1 MLFVSDNHYF
11 ASSPEG
17 PLVTREITVN
27 LNGNKTQVLT
37 AGGVFSPEHIDQGTQ
52 VLLTHIEAA
61 NPTGT
66 FLDIG
71 CGWGPIALALALN
84 SPKAKIYAID
94 VNARSLELTKM
105 NADKLGITNII
116 VCKPEDVPH
125 DVLFDEIWSNPPIRV
140 GKKVL
145 HEILNLWIKKLVKGG
160 TARLVVQ
167 KNLGSDSLHKW
178 LMEEFSPEFES
189 TRIDSSKTFRV
200 LKVSKL

>member
-1 MLFVSDNHYF
+1 VLFVSDNHYF

-37 AGGVFSPEHIDQGTQ
+37 AGGIFSPEHIDQGTQ
-52 VLLTHIEAA
+52 VLLGHIEAA

-71 CGWGPIALALALN
+71 CGWGPIALALALH
-84 SPKAKIYAID
+84 SPKATIYAID
-94 VNARSLELTKM
+94 VNERSLELTKM

-145 HEILNLWIKKLVKGG
+145 HEILNLWINKLVKGG

-178 LMEEFSPEFES
+178 LVEEFSPEFES

>member
-1 MLFVSDNHYF
+1 MSDNHYF

-37 AGGVFSPEHIDQGTQ
+37 AGGIFSPEHIDQGTQ
-52 VLLTHIEAA
+52 VLLTHLEAA

-71 CGWGPIALALALN
+71 CGWGPIALALALQ

-94 VNARSLELTKM
+94 VNERSLQLTKM
-105 NADKLGITNII
+105 NAEKLGISNII
-116 VCKPEDVPH
+116 VCKPEDVPQEIM
-125 DVLFDEIWSNPPIRV
+125 FDEIWSNPPIRV

-178 LMEEFSPEFES
+178 LMEEFSPEFDS

>member
-1 MLFVSDNHYF
+1 VLFVSDNHYF

-37 AGGVFSPEHIDQGTQ
+37 AGGIFSPEHIDQGTQ
-52 VLLTHIEAA
+52 VLLAHIEAA

-71 CGWGPIALALALN
+71 CGWGPIALALALH
-84 SPKAKIYAID
+84 SPKATIYAID
-94 VNARSLELTKM
+94 VNERSLELTKM

-145 HEILNLWIKKLVKGG
+145 HEILNLWINKLVKGG

-178 LMEEFSPEFES
+178 MMEEFSPEFES

>member
-1 MLFVSDNHYF
+1 MFVSDNHYF

-37 AGGVFSPEHIDQGTQ
+37 AGGIFSPEHIDQGTQ
-52 VLLTHIEAA
+52 ILLGHIEAA

-71 CGWGPIALALALN
+71 CGWGPIALALALH
-84 SPKAKIYAID
+84 SPKATIYAID
-94 VNARSLELTKM
+94 VNERSLELTKM

-145 HEILNLWIKKLVKGG
+145 HEILNLWINKLVKGG

-178 LMEEFSPEFES
+178 LVEEFSPEFES

>member
-37 AGGVFSPEHIDQGTQ
+37 AGGIFSPEHIDQGTQ
-52 VLLTHIEAA
+52 VLLAHIEAA
-61 NPTGT
+61 NPTGP

-71 CGWGPIALALALN
+71 CGWGPIALALALH
-84 SPKAKIYAID
+84 SPKATIYAID
-94 VNARSLELTKM
+94 VNERSLELTKM
-105 NADKLGITNII
+105 NADKLGITNI
-116 VCKPEDVPH
+116 VTCKPEDVPH
-125 DVLFDEIWSNPPIRV
+125 DVVFDEIWSNPPIRV

-145 HEILNLWIKKLVKGG
+145 HEILNLWINKLVKGG

-178 LMEEFSPEFES
+178 LVEEFSPGFES

>member
-11 ASSPEG
+11 ASSPDG
-17 PLVTREITVN
+17 PLVTREITVA
-27 LNGNKTQVLT
+27 LNGNKTQVFT
-37 AGGVFSPEHIDQGTQ
+37 AGGIFSPEHIDQGTQ

-71 CGWGPIALALALN
+71 CGWGPIALALALH

-94 VNARSLELTKM
+94 VNERSLQLTKL
-105 NADKLGITNII
+105 NAEKLGIKNII
-116 VCKPEDVPH
+116 ACKPEEVPQ
-125 DVLFDEIWSNPPIRV
+125 DIVFDEIWSNPPIRV

-145 HEILNLWIKKLVKGG
+145 HEILHLWLSRLVKGG

-178 LMEEFSPEFES
+178 LVSEYSPTFES

-200 LKVSKL
+200 LKVSKH

>member
-37 AGGVFSPEHIDQGTQ
+37 AGGIFSPEHIDQGTQ
-52 VLLTHIEAA
+52 VLLSHIEAA

-71 CGWGPIALALALN
+71 CGWGPIALALALQ
-84 SPKAKIYAID
+84 SPKATIYAID
-94 VNARSLELTKM
+94 VNERSIELTKM

-145 HEILNLWIKKLVKGG
+145 HEILNLWINKLVKGG

-178 LMEEFSPEFES
+178 LVEEFTPGFES

>member
-17 PLVTREITVN
+17 PLVTREISVT
-27 LNGNKTQVLT
+27 LNGNKTAVLT

-52 VLLTHIEAA
+52 VLLTHIESA

-66 FLDIG
+66 FLDVG
-71 CGWGPIALALALN
+71 CGWGPIALALALQ
-84 SPKAKIYAID
+84 SPKATIYAID
-94 VNARSLELTKM
+94 VNERSIQLTKM
-105 NADKLGITNII
+105 NAEKLGISNII
-116 VCKPEDVPH
+116 TCKPDEVPQH
-125 DVLFDEIWSNPPIRV
+125 ILFDEIWSNPPIRV

-145 HEILNLWIKKLVKGG
+145 HEILNLWLKKLVPGG

-178 LMEEFSPEFES
+178 LVDEFDSGYES

-200 LKVSKL
+200 LKVSKH